1 MNRLLQQHLY
11 RAQNRMKMQ
20 ADKHRSD
27 RSFAVGDFV
36 FLKIQPYVQ
45 SSLAPRANAKLAF
58 KYFGPYQVIDKIGSV
73 AYKLQLPPTAAIHD
87 VFHVSQLK
95 KAVSSSAQVS
105 PSPPDPTDSLQVPE
119 RILSKRMVSKG
130 VRSVQQALI
139 KWSSWPDS
147 MATWED
153 LEALRQRFPSAP
165 AWGQAGSLQ
174 GGRVTTVPETD
185 SDPTG
190 PRRSSRPK
198 LPNMRVSG
206 CEWIRPE

>member
-27 RSFAVGDFV
+27 RSFAMGDFV

-58 KYFGPYQVIDKIGSV
+58 KYFGPYQVIGKIGSV

-87 VFHVSQLK
+87 VFHMSQLK

-105 PSPPDPTDSLQVPE
+105 PTPPDPTDSLQVPE
-119 RILSKRMVSKG
+119 CVLSKRMVSKG

-174 GGRVTTVPETD
+174 GG
-185 SDPTG
+185 G
-190 PRRSSRPK
+190 ACYYRS
-198 LPNMRVSG
+198 
-206 CEWIRPE
+206 